1 MSRVIDGSMSSFH
14 TETNMTRETRIIDA
28 EAIYTGTAHPWAK
41 GLRVQI
47 VAVLR
52 GARVLT
58 DDDEIVRLEATDL
71 IAFAPEINENG
82 KRRFSW
88 VTSDATPADLKF
100 D

>member
-1 MSRVIDGSMSSFH
+1 MP
-14 TETNMTRETRIIDA
+14 EPQKIIDS
-28 EAIYTGTAHPWAK
+28 EATYIGTTHPWAK

-58 DDDEIVRLEATDL
+58 DDAEIVRLESTDL

-88 VTSDATPADLKF
+88 ATSDATLADLKF